1 MSLITCKKCGGP
13 HLTLKCGK
21 ESVPVKT
28 IQIKPPT
35 IQYEKRSMYVDK
47 KTITTVRLSNLP
59 DDIRLDELEE
69 LMHEWGYIARI
80 NLNNGPSKS
89 GFIEFYNKADAE
101 YFIKAVDR
109 TPFDSHLLSAEIIDS
124 NRNKRY

>member
-21 ESVPVKT
+21 ESIKVKT
-28 IQIKPPT
+28 IQIKSLT
-35 IQYEKRSMYVDK
+35 IQYEKKSTYIDK
-47 KTITTVRLSNLP
+47 KNITTVRLSNLP

-69 LMHEWGYIARI
+69 LMHEWGYIARV

-89 GFIEFYNKADAE
+89 GFIEFYYKSDAE

-109 TPFDSHLLSAEIIDS
+109 TPFDNMLLSAEIINS
-124 NRNKRY
+124 TRNNS